1 MIGPARYQQTRAT
14 ERNGMEFQELLD
26 QLVVPRPN
34 GSEGLRKTASFI
46 YSTLQAHTSELDLQT
61 FSATPYGSQL
71 LIAFTF
77 VLALAFAILMLR
89 GRYGLALLLSVGS
102 WAFFIAEGEL
112 LWSPVSGLLAQSEQN
127 IVATFPGRADGPTL
141 VFAAHYDTATQFG
154 DHYLWARWGVALGL
168 GQCLGLILPI
178 AGLWQ
183 QRKRQRDLPR
193 AVVIGATALLVI
205 PAAALTL
212 FIAVG
217 PVLAKPSPGA
227 LDNGGS
233 VAVLLRLAED
243 MAARPPD
250 SRTTVKLVFLASEE
264 EGGIGS
270 WRFARDLAADG
281 SVHVI
286 NLDNI
291 GGSNQLGFGTDEG
304 FLFRHY
310 PPSALLV
317 RTIDDTARELGNEP
331 LVPVSYPLMTMTDA
345 RSFLAQG
352 IPAVTIQ
359 SAINGQWPHHLH
371 SARDSRD
378 RVSIAALEATL
389 ELLNAVVARVERD
402 PLLAQL
408 EATD

>member
-1 MIGPARYQQTRAT
+1 
-14 ERNGMEFQELLD
+14 MEFRDLLD

-34 GSEGLRKTASFI
+34 GSEGLQKTASFI
-46 YSTLQAHTSELDLQT
+46 HSTLQAHTSELELQT
-61 FSATPYGSQL
+61 FSASPYGSQL
-71 LIAFTF
+71 LVAFTF
-77 VLALAFAILMLR
+77 VFALAFAIFMLR
-89 GRYGLALLLSVGS
+89 SRYGLALLLSVGVS
-102 WAFFIAEGEL
+102 ALLIAEQEL
-112 LWSPVSGLLAQSEQN
+112 LWSPVSGLLPRSQQN
-127 IVATFPGRADGPTL
+127 IVATFPGRADGPSL

-154 DHYLWARWGVALGL
+154 DHYLWARWGVALAI
-168 GQCLGLILPI
+168 GQCLSLILPV

-183 QRKRQRDLPR
+183 QRNRQRDLPR
-193 AVVIGATALLVI
+193 AVVIGAAALLVI
-205 PAAALTL
+205 PAAALTW
-212 FIAVG
+212 FISVG
-217 PVLAKPSPGA
+217 PLLAKPSPGA

-304 FLFRHY
+304 FMFRRY
-310 PPSALLV
+310 PPSDLLV
-317 RTIDDTARELGNEP
+317 RTLDDTARELGNEP
-331 LVPVSYPLMTMTDA
+331 LIPVSYPMMTMTDA
-345 RSFLAQG
+345 RSFLAHG

-359 SAINGQWPHHLH
+359 SAINGEWPHHLH

-389 ELLNAVVARVERD
+389 ELLNAVVARVERA
-402 PLLAQL
+402 PLLAQP